1 MKYTQVRFETK
12 MMIEAEKMI
21 KHNTRYINPEYVRD
35 CMEHNREKNTI
46 VVFGENGTKE
56 YELQARNKES
66 KEERIN
72 RLEVNKVMMKQLKEE
87 LEQCKI
93 GSKNFREKKHAVVID
108 SIVTLSNEINE
119 MYSRGEITKEELNR
133 RFIKT
138 VGNMEKELGLKALNA
153 TIHYDEK
160 TPHMH
165 VSYRNYY
172 NGKGISRD
180 LKTVYKK
187 AQDISAY
194 EFADLGFVRGEEKE
208 KTNAKHMKVYE
219 MHQAEI
225 KEIERQ
231 QEVLVGKTKEIVEE
245 MERLEKKKTT
255 LVKDQKTLIQNSMKE
270 VETLVERNKKF
281 IGVDID
287 NLKRDILKWH
297 INRKYEVNE
306 LKELKEK
313 VKTFEGYRE
322 VTNKQIGELREE
334 QIKYKELLVESKE
347 IINQLSKME
356 KDYNEYMAINKLLKE
371 KAGITLRQLAE
382 NLTKEQLKGEDNN
395 RLMEIFRER

>member
-35 CMEHNREKNTI
+35 CMEHNKEKNTI
-46 VVFGENGTKE
+46 VVFGKNGTKQ
-56 YELQARNKES
+56 YEVQARKRES
-66 KEERIN
+66 KEERLD
-72 RLEVNKVMMKQLKEE
+72 RLEVNRVMMTQLKEE

-208 KTNAKHMKVYE
+208 KTKA
-219 MHQAEI
+219 
-225 KEIERQ
+225 
-231 QEVLVGKTKEIVEE
+231 
-245 MERLEKKKTT
+245 
-255 LVKDQKTLIQNSMKE
+255 
-270 VETLVERNKKF
+270 
-281 IGVDID
+281 
-287 NLKRDILKWH
+287 
-297 INRKYEVNE
+297 
-306 LKELKEK
+306 
-313 VKTFEGYRE
+313 
-322 VTNKQIGELREE
+322 KQIGRA
-334 QIKYKELLVESKE
+334 SC
-347 IINQLSKME
+347 
-356 KDYNEYMAINKLLKE
+356 
-371 KAGITLRQLAE
+371 
-382 NLTKEQLKGEDNN
+382 
-395 RLMEIFRER
+395 RERV